1 MKSYKRGN
9 AKLPLP
15 LNQELILKW
24 LQEPLISYAL
34 TGVRKEE
41 HIPDLIK
48 ALSDCENLQSGWHLQ
63 NCKFEILEKCKEKN
77 FYSKYYSTYREIEKN
92 NHFVSTKYKV
102 QVHILLL
109 HAFKLNSFAE
119 WTEIITRLRKIDNPS
134 HKIRFLKKNYPN
146 SFLKYPRS
154 STHEGSLQ
162 LYMMRNQVTFK
173 EKLEE
178 EEFEDISKWQKRKK
192 SYSVREIQKKI
203 DVFTHLNRM
212 RTDHLSRK
220 DAEKVLYFK
229 KGLFEAVK
237 NLEY

>member
-1 MKSYKRGN
+1 
-9 AKLPLP
+9 
-15 LNQELILKW
+15 
-24 LQEPLISYAL
+24 
-34 TGVRKEE
+34 
-41 HIPDLIK
+41 
-48 ALSDCENLQSGWHLQ
+48 
-63 NCKFEILEKCKEKN
+63 
-77 FYSKYYSTYREIEKN
+77 
-92 NHFVSTKYKV
+92 
-102 QVHILLL
+102 
-109 HAFKLNSFAE
+109 
-119 WTEIITRLRKIDNPS
+119 
-134 HKIRFLKKNYPN
+134 
-146 SFLKYPRS
+146 
-154 STHEGSLQ
+154 
-162 LYMMRNQVTFK
+162 MRNQVTFK